1 MCVFFYIFMN
11 NFYYINK
18 KTLTV
23 ESSEKDL
30 TLNKTNLLTFKNLI
44 KTTTNTHKHPY
55 HLVDPSPWPFVIS
68 FGCFFFT
75 FGTAMFFHGYTGSLI
90 LVLTGFLVIIFTM
103 YTWLRDMVRE
113 AVYEGQHTKQVQLG
127 LRNGMLLF
135 IFSEL
140 LFFMSFFWAFFHS
153 ALAPTPEIGSLW
165 PPLGI
170 ETINAWGVPLLNTI
184 ILLSS
189 GATITWAH
197 HAIVYGDRKNAIIS
211 LLITIF
217 LAFFFTMIQAFEYIE
232 STFSISDSIYGTTFF
247 LLTGFHGIHVIIG
260 TIFIIVSTIRL
271 INHHFTKQHHFGF
284 EAAAWYWHFVDVV
297 WLFLFVAV
305 YWWGGN

>member
-1 MCVFFYIFMN
+1 MKNY
-11 NFYYINK
+11 YYINK
-18 KTLTV
+18 K
-23 ESSEKDL
+23 
-30 TLNKTNLLTFKNLI
+30 NLKI
-44 KTTTNTHKHPY
+44 ETTTDSSKIDKFNNDLSFFKKISKNTKNVHKHPY
-55 HLVDPSPWPFVIS
+55 HLVDPSPWPFIIS
-68 FGCFFFT
+68 FGLFFFT
-75 FGTAMFFHGYTGSLI
+75 FGTAMFFHGYTGGKILTFTGFSIII
-90 LVLTGFLVIIFTM
+90 LVF
-103 YTWLRDMVRE
+103 YTWLRDIVRE

-140 LFFMSFFWAFFHS
+140 LFFISFFWAFFHS

-197 HAIVYGDRKNAIIS
+197 HAIVYGDRKNAILSLVITIS
-211 LLITIF
+211 L
-217 LAFFFTMIQAFEYIE
+217 AVFFTLIQGLEYVE

-247 LLTGFHGIHVIIG
+247 LLTGFHGLHVIIG
-260 TIFIIVSTIRL
+260 TIFIIVSTVRL

>member
-1 MCVFFYIFMN
+1 MN
-11 NFYYINK
+11 S
-18 KTLTV
+18 V
-23 ESSEKDL
+23 
-30 TLNKTNLLTFKNLI
+30 NLR
-44 KTTTNTHKHPY
+44 HPY
-55 HLVDPSPWPFVIS
+55 HLVDPSPWPFIIS
-68 FGCFFFT
+68 FSIFFFA
-75 FGTAMFFHGYTGSLI
+75 FGMAMYFNGYTGGL
-90 LVLTGFLVIIFTM
+90 LLTLTGFLMIIFTM
-103 YTWLRDMVRE
+103 YTWLRDIVRE

-140 LFFMSFFWAFFHS
+140 LFFISFFWAFFHS
-153 ALAPTPEIGSLW
+153 ALAPVPEIGSLW

-184 ILLSS
+184 ILLTS

-197 HAIVYGDRKNAIIS
+197 HAIIYGDRKNAILSLILTIS
-211 LLITIF
+211 LAI
-217 LAFFFTMIQAFEYIE
+217 FFTLIQGLEYVE

-247 LLTGFHGIHVIIG
+247 LLTGFHGFHVIIG
-260 TIFIIVSTIRL
+260 TAFIIVTTLRL

-297 WLFLFVAV
+297 WLFLFVVV